1 MQASGRYT
9 LVILTAILAVNQLD
23 RNILGIL
30 LDDIGREFSLSDTQL
45 GLLSGALFVAVYVLF
60 GFPIA
65 RLAARGNRRNII
77 AASAAVW
84 SALTIAMA
92 AAQNFLH
99 LALARLGVGI
109 GEAGAVVPSHSM
121 ISDLYPPEKR
131 TSAMATFVV
140 GANIGVLLAFLIGG
154 IAGQFLGWRWAL
166 VIAGVPGLVLAL
178 LMWLTVPEP
187 ARTVPVAPVEERKS
201 LLLAA
206 LKAIWADKGLF
217 HAMFGVA
224 VTGIVTFGALAWNA
238 TFIIRAHELNQLQTG
253 IFLALVI
260 GVFGGVVTFASGK
273 LADRLGARNPK
284 WRLGIVIAAILIAKP
299 FAIGFLLI
307 ENTALSLAMLAISAS
322 VASVFW
328 GPSFAFLHGRISHEL
343 RPMATAI
350 YMFAFNMIGV
360 GVGPTVIGIASD
372 TLFADAGPRSLAYA
386 ILLVQI
392 AGIWAAWHYWRAL
405 KTMAPARDNVDVLLT
420 ADLQS

>member
-1 MQASGRYT
+1 MPTSGRYT
-9 LVILTAILAVNQLD
+9 LLILTAILAVNQLD

-30 LDDIGREFSLSDTQL
+30 LEQIGQEFSLSDTQL
-45 GLLSGALFVAVYVLF
+45 GLLSGVLFVAVYVLF
-60 GFPIA
+60 GFPVA
-65 RLAARGNRRNII
+65 KLAARGNRRNII

-92 AAQNFLH
+92 GAQNFLQ

-109 GEAGAVVPSHSM
+109 GEAGAVVPAHSM
-121 ISDLYPPEKR
+121 ISDLYPPKKR

-178 LMWLTVPEP
+178 LMWLTVNEP
-187 ARTVPVAPVEERKS
+187 PRAVSASSPQKTS
-201 LLLAA
+201 LLIEA
-206 LKAIWADKGLF
+206 LKAIWSDKGLF
-217 HAMFGVA
+217 HTMLGVA
-224 VTGIVTFGALAWNA
+224 VTGIVTFGSLAWSA
-238 TFIIRAHELNQLQTG
+238 TFIIRVHELSQLQTG
-253 IFLALVI
+253 VFLAFTI
-260 GVFGGVVTFASGK
+260 GILGGLTTFASGK
-273 LADRLGARNPK
+273 LADRLGASNPR
-284 WRLGIVIAAILIAKP
+284 WRFGIVIAAILLAKP
-299 FAIGFLLI
+299 FVVGFLLLDS
-307 ENTALSLAMLAISAS
+307 TVAALAMMAVSVS

-328 GPSFAFLHGRISHEL
+328 GPSYAFLHGRVRPDL

-360 GVGPTVIGIASD
+360 GIGPTVIGIASD
-372 TLFADAGPRSLAYA
+372 MLFADAGPRSLGYA

-392 AGIWAAWHYWRAL
+392 AGIWAAWHYWQAM
-405 KTMAPARDNVDVLLT
+405 KTMVPERDTIDAALT
-420 ADLQS
+420 TERVP